1 MHARGLGSGL
11 GQDTL
16 CSFPFTAAHP
26 AMRAAAMEPGEIA
39 MQGVIHS
46 LHSLFDSLW
55 NSPYHPVMYI
65 AAAALLLVG
74 IPLIRAVLRSS
85 RRRVDTASLN
95 TAVPSTSPSMLG
107 LTSPPMESR
116 TGILEFAPPAV
127 SKVTAINESLS
138 MPCIH
143 CGVTISSRQDF
154 CPSCGY
160 AQPVKH
166 GLKAAFPA

>member
-1 MHARGLGSGL
+1 MH
-11 GQDTL
+11 
-16 CSFPFTAAHP
+16 
-26 AMRAAAMEPGEIA
+26 
-39 MQGVIHS
+39 GVIHS

-55 NSPYHPVMYI
+55 NSPYHPVIYI
-65 AAAALLLVG
+65 AVAAVLLVG

-85 RRRVDTASLN
+85 RRRSLN
-95 TAVPSTSPSMLG
+95 IEPSTAAAPSVLG
-107 LTSPPMESR
+107 LASAPIEPR
-116 TGILEFAPPAV
+116 PGVLEFAPPAV

-160 AQPVKH
+160 AQPMKQ
-166 GLKAAFPA
+166 GFKTAFPA